1 MVSLDELMETAD
13 FISIHCPL
21 NDATRGLIGAEQ
33 LGKVK
38 RGSYL
43 INTARGGI
51 VDEAALAEVRKLSCH
66 FFKKSLFRFS
76 HNSQLHTTPTRAVA
90 CVLRRSYAHRVL
102 IGAGWCWLV
111 HPTAFTKYFFLEAL
125 KSGKL
130 AGAALDCFEAE
141 PVLEPNTALTKFP
154 GLISAPHC
162 IGWTAELFRDIGSC
176 ACASLVTFVRQLR
189 HHSFKSYLH
198 TTHATP
204 HAPCDMLC
212 LGPMPIEC

>member
-66 FFKKSLFRFS
+66 FFLKSLFVS
-76 HNSQLHTTPTRAVA
+76 HTIRSSTPPPHVPWH
-90 CVLRRSYAHRVL
+90 VFYVVPML
-102 IGAGWCWLV
+102 IGC
-111 HPTAFTKYFFLEAL
+111 
-125 KSGKL
+125 
-130 AGAALDCFEAE
+130 
-141 PVLEPNTALTKFP
+141 
-154 GLISAPHC
+154 
-162 IGWTAELFRDIGSC
+162 
-176 ACASLVTFVRQLR
+176 
-189 HHSFKSYLH
+189 
-198 TTHATP
+198 
-204 HAPCDMLC
+204 
-212 LGPMPIEC
+212 